1 MDRAAFQRWLDAYV
15 EAWQTYDAH
24 KIGDLFNE
32 DAEYR
37 YHPQD
42 EPIRGRDAIVSSW
55 LDERD
60 PPGSYEA
67 RYEPLAID
75 GDVCVA
81 QGSSRYF
88 DAEGRLRD
96 EYCNIYVC
104 RFDEAGQCI
113 QFTEYWIQNRDFA
126 RRVREQAGSQAV
138 DG

>member
-15 EAWQTYDAH
+15 EAWQTYDAR
-24 KIGDLFNE
+24 KIGNLFSE

-42 EPIRGRDAIVSSW
+42 EPVRGRAAIVASW

-60 PPGSYEA
+60 PPDSYEA

-75 GDVCVA
+75 GDVYVA

-88 DAEGRLRD
+88 DAQGQLRD

-104 RFDEAGQCI
+104 RFDDAGRCT
-113 QFTEYWIQNRDFA
+113 QFTEYWIQSRDFA
-126 RRVREQAGSQAV
+126 RREREQAGSQTT